1 MSSSQSEKRTMVFTR
16 QKKKNNND
24 TSNKKPERCFFT
36 CEKNDTSNQK
46 PQRCVTF
53 APKLPPFIGA
63 WSLQRHF
70 ADIQREKFFSK
81 CFSRKK
87 CEKYLGN
94 GSGIVLVVLL
104 SRKNTVESRQNN
116 GGRGKTE
123 GRRKLKL
130 CFLSELLCLLF
141 LKA

>member
-1 MSSSQSEKRTMVFTR
+1 MPFIRKVRVLFKTR
-16 QKKKNNND
+16 LIFPRINGPND
-24 TSNKKPERCFFT
+24 TSNKKPKRCFFT
-36 CEKNDTSNQK
+36 CEKNDTY
-46 PQRCVTF
+46 

-63 WSLQRHF
+63 CSLQRHF

-94 GSGIVLVVLL
+94 RSGIVLLVLL
-104 SRKNTVESRQNN
+104 SRKNTVESRKNN

>member
-1 MSSSQSEKRTMVFTR
+1 MSSSQSEKGTMVFTR
-16 QKKKNNND
+16 QKKKKKKTND

-63 WSLQRHF
+63 CSLQRHF

-94 GSGIVLVVLL
+94 GSGIGLFCCQGRILQ
-104 SRKNTVESRQNN
+104 RADKTTVE
-116 GGRGKTE
+116 GE
-123 GRRKLKL
+123 KLKGDVS
-130 CFLSELLCLLF
+130 LSCAF
-141 LKA
+141 CRSYFVFYF